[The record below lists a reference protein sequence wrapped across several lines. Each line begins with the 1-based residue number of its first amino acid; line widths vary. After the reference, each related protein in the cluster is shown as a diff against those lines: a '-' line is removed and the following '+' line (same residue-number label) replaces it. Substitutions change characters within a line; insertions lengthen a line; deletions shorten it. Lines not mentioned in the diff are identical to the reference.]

1 MYCFMT
7 YSWCHTGKIKCTR
20 QIVNLTYLQNII
32 PEKTFKYCT
41 VSRRCR
47 KVAVILQKVNYM
59 TLVQSKIFLHINT
72 YCWTGYRYVTVL
84 YIFLFMETL
93 LWHDLRCTHNIL
105 FFQISVVKKF
115 WLAARIKKKTNHW
128 KYKSSVKNLNPI
140 RKTEWNLLL
149 SQQILI

>member
-47 KVAVILQKVNYM
+47 KVAVILQKINYM

-72 YCWTGYRYVTVL
+72 YCWNRVQICDGSAYFFIYGDFIMAWPSLYPQYTFFSDFSGKEVL
-84 YIFLFMETL
+84 
-93 LWHDLRCTHNIL
+93 
-105 FFQISVVKKF
+105 ISSENKEELKCQK
-115 WLAARIKKKTNHW
+115 LKPNT
-128 KYKSSVKNLNPI
+128 
-140 RKTEWNLLL
+140 
-149 SQQILI
+149 

>member
-72 YCWTGYRYVTVL
+72 YCWNRVQICDGSVYFFIHGDFIMAWPSLYPQYTSFPDFSGKGVL
-84 YIFLFMETL
+84 ISSENKEEDEPLE
-93 LWHDLRCTHNIL
+93 I
-105 FFQISVVKKF
+105 QIKCQK
-115 WLAARIKKKTNHW
+115 LKPNT
-128 KYKSSVKNLNPI
+128 
-140 RKTEWNLLL
+140 
-149 SQQILI
+149 